1 MLGLNTAI
9 ALSRAINNLIRP
21 DTGIGVTIDEVRHMK
36 EIQKAP
42 DVDALRVLALQKG
55 NLTIFVLVDDREAKG
70 LIRYK
75 INWYLW

>member
-1 MLGLNTAI
+1 MLSLNTAV

-21 DTGIGVTIDEVRHMK
+21 DTGIAVTIDEVRRMK

-42 DVDALRVLALQKG
+42 GSDAFKVLALQKK
-55 NLTIFVLVDDREAKG
+55 NLTIFVLVNDREPKG